1 MTRTVKLLARI
12 QYEPITCKTI
22 LNEVKAPSMPFEK
35 SINPYRGCQH
45 GCSFCYARS
54 THSFLG
60 LEADDSFQNHILLKA
75 NAAEALEQ
83 QVKRAARSGKPI
95 GRIAI
100 GTATDPYQP
109 IEAKMQ
115 LTRQCLEVLAKH
127 RLPTSI
133 TTRSPLI
140 LRDLDLLKE
149 IPITSVN
156 ISISTLDRGV
166 WRNLEPATPFPMKRL
181 ETVQRLTEAGVP
193 AGIFMA
199 PILPLLTDRLED
211 LTELIEQAVAHKAQF
226 VMASYLRLS
235 TSAVKVWFFE
245 TLRRH
250 YPELVPAYADMYA
263 GSAKAPRHYREPVQA
278 AIHSLLT
285 RHGLHAKEPLQSSKG
300 GAQETVLRIEKE
312 FEPVQLTL
320 PI

>member
-1 MTRTVKLLARI
+1 MARI
-12 QYEPITCKTI
+12 QYEPVTCKTI

-60 LEADDSFQNHILLKA
+60 LEADDSFQNHILLKS
-75 NAAEALEQ
+75 NAPEALEQ
-83 QVKRAARSGKPI
+83 QLKRATRSAKPV

-109 IEAKMQ
+109 IEAKMK
-115 LTRQCLEVLAKH
+115 LTRQCLEVLAKYQ
-127 RLPTSI
+127 LPTSI

-156 ISISTLDRGV
+156 ISVNTLDRTV
-166 WRNLEPATPFPMKRL
+166 WRNMEPSTPFPMKRL
-181 ETVQRLTEAGVP
+181 ETVQQLTEAGIP

-199 PILPLLTDRLED
+199 PILPLITDGLED
-211 LTELIEQAVAHKAQF
+211 LTHLIQQAAAHKTQF
-226 VMASYLRLS
+226 VMSSYLRLS

-245 TLRRH
+245 TLRHH
-250 YPELVPAYADMYA
+250 YPHLVQPYAELYQHSSTV
-263 GSAKAPRHYREPVQA
+263 PRHYREPIKAV
-278 AIHSLLT
+278 IHSLLEQ
-285 RHGLHAKEPLQSSKG
+285 HAVHAREPLQASKSPSLPID
-300 GAQETVLRIEKE
+300 QP
-312 FEPVQLTL
+312 FEPVQLSFSF
-320 PI
+320 

>member
-1 MTRTVKLLARI
+1 MSRI
-12 QYEPITCKTI
+12 QYEPVTCKTI
-22 LNEVKAPSMPFEK
+22 LNQVNAPSMPFEK

-60 LEADDSFQNHILLKA
+60 LEANDSFQNHILLKS

-83 QVKRAARSGKPI
+83 QLKRMTRSPKSRSSI

-109 IEAKMQ
+109 IEGHMK
-115 LTRQCLEVLAKH
+115 LTRQCLEVLAKYQ
-127 RLPTSI
+127 LPTSI

-156 ISISTLDRGV
+156 ISVTTLDQKV
-166 WRNLEPATPFPMKRL
+166 WRNTEPSTPFPMKRL
-181 ETVQRLTEAGVP
+181 ETVQRLNEEGIP

-199 PILPLLTDRLED
+199 PILPYLTDRLED
-211 LTELIEQAVAHKAQF
+211 LTALLEQAASHKTKF
-226 VMASYLRLS
+226 VMPSFLRLS
-235 TSAVKVWFFE
+235 TSAVKVWFFQ
-245 TLRRH
+245 TLQEH
-250 YPELVPAYADMYA
+250 YPHLVQPYAELYKYSAYA
-263 GSAKAPRHYREPVQA
+263 SPSYRKPVQESIQA
-278 AIHSLLT
+278 LLAQY
-285 RHGLHAKEPLQSSKG
+285 HLHPKEPLQATPPKSPS
-300 GAQETVLRIEKE
+300 LEKNT
-312 FEPVQLTL
+312 PVQLTFSF
-320 PI
+320 

>member
-1 MTRTVKLLARI
+1 VVNTIARI
-12 QYEPITCKTI
+12 QYESITCKTL

-60 LEADDSFQNHILLKA
+60 LEADDSFQNHILLKS

-83 QVKRAARSGKPI
+83 QLKRMTRTDKNKAAI

-109 IEAKMQ
+109 IEGKMKI
-115 LTRQCLEVLAKH
+115 TRQCLEVLAKYQ
-127 RLPTSI
+127 LPTSI

-156 ISISTLDRGV
+156 ISVTTLDQKI
-166 WRNLEPATPFPMKRL
+166 WRNTEPSTPFPMKRL
-181 ETVQRLTEAGVP
+181 ETVQKLNEAGIP
-193 AGIFMA
+193 AGVFMA
-199 PILPLLTDRLED
+199 PILPYLTDQLED
-211 LTELIEQAVAHKAQF
+211 LTALIQQAALHQTKF
-226 VMASYLRLS
+226 VMPSYLRLS
-235 TSAVKVWFFE
+235 TRAVKVWFFQ
-245 TLRRH
+245 TLQEH
-250 YPELVPAYADMYA
+250 YPHLVRPYADLYQHSAYASPD
-263 GSAKAPRHYREPVQA
+263 YRKPIQHK
-278 AIHSLLT
+278 IHEIMEQFKILS
-285 RHGLHAKEPLQSSKG
+285 KEPLK
-300 GAQETVLRIEKE
+300 ANRTIEVIQPESEAKADA
-312 FEPVQLTL
+312 PVQLSFL
-320 PI
+320 F

>member
-1 MTRTVKLLARI
+1 VSRI
-12 QYEPITCKTI
+12 QYESVTCKTI

-60 LEADDSFQNHILLKA
+60 LEANDSFQNHILLKS

-83 QVKRAARSGKPI
+83 QLKKMTRSRKSSTSV

-109 IEAKMQ
+109 IEGRMK
-115 LTRQCLEVLAKH
+115 LTRQCLEVLAKYQ
-127 RLPTSI
+127 LPTSI

-156 ISISTLDRGV
+156 ISVTTLDKKV
-166 WRNLEPATPFPMKRL
+166 WRNTEPSTPFPMKRL
-181 ETVQRLTEAGVP
+181 ETVQRLNEEGIP

-199 PILPLLTDRLED
+199 PILPHLTDRFED
-211 LTELIEQAVAHKAQF
+211 LSALLQQAASHKTQF
-226 VMASYLRLS
+226 VMSSFLRLS
-235 TSAVKVWFFE
+235 TSAVKVWFFQ
-245 TLRRH
+245 TLQEH
-250 YPELVPAYADMYA
+250 YPHLVRPYADLYQHSAYA
-263 GSAKAPRHYREPVQA
+263 SPSYRKPVQEN
-278 AIHSLLT
+278 IKFLLEQY
-285 RHGLHAKEPLQSSKG
+285 HLHPKEPLQDTQSKSTLHE
-300 GAQETVLRIEKE
+300 ETA
-312 FEPVQLTL
+312 PVQLAFSF
-320 PI
+320 